1 LIWSGIAKKSQQL
14 LMLRDVFAKLPD
26 VELVLVSDDHPTAM
40 EELQEVIPCEYV
52 RYSDRSYTRAL
63 LGCDVIISPKILNN
77 AYEMGHTEYKITLGM
92 AVGLPSVASAQRSY
106 VEAIEHRGGG
116 IIAETEA
123 DWLSALSSL
132 ASDAEMRRDLGE
144 KARLTVLEKY
154 STPVVAQSFLNLLK
168 G

>member
-1 LIWSGIAKKSQQL
+1 
-14 LMLRDVFAKLPD
+14 
-26 VELVLVSDDHPTAM
+26 
-40 EELQEVIPCEYV
+40 
-52 RYSDRSYTRAL
+52 
-63 LGCDVIISPKILNN
+63 
-77 AYEMGHTEYKITLGM
+77 
-92 AVGLPSVASAQRSY
+92 VGLPSVASAQRSY